1 MATADSGNLHLG
13 STPRISIESYLFENV
28 RFFFSGYQPSEPA
41 TASSAGS
48 SETVRSCWN
57 SFAAANA
64 TCRRSVGWIWST
76 SPPAYSPAA
85 PVKTRLH
92 FILMTRNKN
101 KQLKP
106 LARKQFRWRR
116 REERPR
122 HRTSRVFRA
131 IKTKIELDSTTNVP
145 THHHLLIFRSPR
157 PTSHVWPKEKY
168 TRLPPCRWNTN
179 RNGVERLPSISI
191 SIHWKQK
198 LIKELDEYECFKG
211 IFYVF
216 HHGTRWLGRG
226 EPIPIVAKDQTGHT
240 QGYHQRSRMGY

>member
-1 MATADSGNLHLG
+1 MTLLSFRMMIESFMSQGYFGGKSIYLSNSSLASLDEAVFGSVLRSMATADSGNLHLG

-76 SPPAYSPAA
+76 SPPAFSPAA

-168 TRLPPCRWNTN
+168 TRLPPCRWN
-179 RNGVERLPSISI
+179 
-191 SIHWKQK
+191 
-198 LIKELDEYECFKG
+198 
-211 IFYVF
+211 
-216 HHGTRWLGRG
+216 
-226 EPIPIVAKDQTGHT
+226 
-240 QGYHQRSRMGY
+240 